1 MLKELHSLELKKE
14 SFQLYLKSYYQTL
27 KKKRDFGY
35 DPFMLYFP
43 PILVQ
48 KYKLWLTFLITVYS
62 TQRNVFEF
70 VKNFIPGCQM
80 GKDERCI
87 PEPKNQKA
95 VHFGGKLWYRDHVL
109 HDVFLQCFGIVHF
122 LNLEKMFT
130 KGWNNRVGMYAV
142 SLHLVCFS
150 LPSFWQTV
158 EEGCLAQDLAF
169 QLSS

>member
-62 TQRNVFEF
+62 T
-70 VKNFIPGCQM
+70 
-80 GKDERCI
+80 
-87 PEPKNQKA
+87 
-95 VHFGGKLWYRDHVL
+95 
-109 HDVFLQCFGIVHF
+109 
-122 LNLEKMFT
+122 
-130 KGWNNRVGMYAV
+130 
-142 SLHLVCFS
+142 
-150 LPSFWQTV
+150 
-158 EEGCLAQDLAF
+158 
-169 QLSS
+169 